1 MRAYKS
7 RTFRVISS
15 LLETR
20 FKRIFMNQFLKI
32 FAIGISFVLLLVS
45 PNSFAQTATK
55 NVGIVLIHGK
65 WGNPTGNIKSLADA
79 LRSNGY
85 RVATPLMPWS
95 VKRGYDKPYQEAIS
109 ELDEIVSSFK
119 NHGMSRV
126 FVIGTSFGANGSI
139 AYAAYG
145 KYPIDG
151 VVAIAPGHIIDLSR
165 FSKIYSKDVAIA
177 SDMIKTGK
185 GEEMGNFLD
194 SNAGKRQQ
202 FDMKA
207 STYWSYFEPNGMG
220 AMSISSKKITQK
232 IPLLVL
238 LGGQHDIAAPL
249 GKGYIFSNWPEHPK
263 SMYATLDGAE
273 HFTAPEFA
281 IDPILKWL
289 ADQPN

>member
-1 MRAYKS
+1 MTKLLKS
-7 RTFRVISS
+7 LAIGLS
-15 LLETR
+15 LL
-20 FKRIFMNQFLKI
+20 
-32 FAIGISFVLLLVS
+32 LLLAS
-45 PNSFAQTATK
+45 PNSYAQADSK
-55 NVGIVLIHGK
+55 NVGIILIHGK

-95 VKRGYDKPYQEAIS
+95 VKRGYDKSYQEAIG

-119 NHGMSRV
+119 TRGISRV

-145 KYPIDG
+145 KHPIDG
-151 VVAIAPGHIIDLSR
+151 VVAIAPGHIIDLPR
-165 FSKIYSKDVAIA
+165 FSKIYSKDLAVAGE
-177 SDMIKTGK
+177 MIKAGK
-185 GEEMGNFLD
+185 GDEIGNFLD

-207 STYWSYFEPNGMG
+207 STYWSYFDPNGMG
-220 AMSISSKKITQK
+220 SMSISSKKITQK

-238 LGGQHDIAAPL
+238 IGGQHDIAAPL
-249 GKGYIFSNWPEHPK
+249 GKEYIYANWPEHPK
-263 SMYATLDGAE
+263 SMYTTLEGAE

-289 ADQPN
+289 ADQPL

>member
-1 MRAYKS
+1 MNKLLKS
-7 RTFRVISS
+7 
-15 LLETR
+15 
-20 FKRIFMNQFLKI
+20 
-32 FAIGISFVLLLVS
+32 FAIGISFLFLLALQ
-45 PNSFAQTATK
+45 NSFAQAESK

-109 ELDEIVSSFK
+109 ELDEIVAIFK
-119 NHGMSRV
+119 NRGISRV

-145 KYPIDG
+145 KHPIDG
-151 VVAIAPGHIIDLSR
+151 VVAIAPGHIIDLPR
-165 FSKIYSKDVAIA
+165 FSKIYSKDVSIA
-177 SDMIKTGK
+177 NDMIKAGK
-185 GEEMGNFLD
+185 GDEVVNFLD

-207 STYWSYFEPNGMG
+207 TTYWSYFDPNGMG
-220 AMSISSKKITQK
+220 SMSASSKKITQK

-238 LGGQHDIAAPL
+238 LGGPHDIAAPL
-249 GKGYIFSNWPEHPK
+249 GKEYIFSNWPEHPK
-263 SMYATLDGAE
+263 SMYATLEGAE